1 MSEQVVEQSST
12 NKFRQAL
19 AGVDLRQNG
28 IFLALIALV
37 VFFAATTP
45 NSASITPDN
54 FSNLV
59 VQNGYILVLAIGMV
73 MIIIAGHIDLSVGSL
88 ACLIG
93 AVAGIFVVRPLE
105 QDGWGWLPQ
114 MPWWLGIVAAIAV
127 GALVGMWQG
136 FWVAY
141 IGIPAFIVTL
151 AGMLLFRG
159 VALMTLQNTNIGPFD
174 DRFRAIGNGFL
185 DKENALGSAMGLG
198 EVNGAALVATA
209 IAILALIWNQ
219 FVIRRGRLKYEQP
232 VEPVAWFYSKLVIL
246 AVMIG
251 YVGLQLARANGIPIT
266 LIVFD
271 CSCCRVQHS
280 HEVNDVRSPRVRDW
294 WQPQCGHSFG
304 HQCAQGELLALRE
317 HGRTV
322 CALRHSHQRSH
333 ELRRTQGWRWLRA
346 RRHLLGLYRWRRSH
360 WWCRHG
366 DRLNDRRHDPGRAGK
381 RYEPAFR
388 RHRQADGHQGT
399 HPAVRRCLRRMEQ
412 EAQVDPK
419 QEARPVE
426 AGRPCCVQEQLRR

>member
-1 MSEQVVEQSST
+1 MSEQTVEQSST
-12 NKFRQAL
+12 NRFRQAL

-45 NSASITPDN
+45 NAASITPDN

-93 AVAGIFVVRPLE
+93 GVAGIFVVRPLE
-105 QDGWGWLPQ
+105 QDGWDWLPQ
-114 MPWWLGIVAAIAV
+114 MPWWLGIIAAIGV

-159 VALMTLQNTNIGPFD
+159 LALMTLQNTNIGPFD
-174 DRFRAIGNGFL
+174 NRFRAIGNGFL
-185 DKENALGSAMGLG
+185 DKENALGVALGLG
-198 EVNGAALVATA
+198 DVNGAALVATA
-209 IAILALIWNQ
+209 AAILALIWNQ
-219 FVIRRGRLKYEQP
+219 FTIRRGRIKYEQP

-246 AVMIG
+246 ATMIG

-266 LIVFD
+266 LIVLVILVVVYSTIMKSTTFGRHVYAIGGNLNAAILSGINVRKVNFWLFVNMGALSALSGILITARMNSAVPKAGDGFELDAISSVFIGGAAVTGGVGTVVGSMVGGMIQGVLANGMNLLSVGIDKQMAIKGLILLFAVAFD
-271 CSCCRVQHS
+271 VWSK
-280 HEVNDVRSPRVRDW
+280 
-294 WQPQCGHSFG
+294 
-304 HQCAQGELLALRE
+304 
-317 HGRTV
+317 
-322 CALRHSHQRSH
+322 
-333 ELRRTQGWRWLRA
+333 
-346 RRHLLGLYRWRRSH
+346 
-360 WWCRHG
+360 
-366 DRLNDRRHDPGRAGK
+366 K
-381 RYEPAFR
+381 R
-388 RHRQADGHQGT
+388 
-399 HPAVRRCLRRMEQ
+399 
-412 EAQVDPK
+412 K
-419 QEARPVE
+419 
-426 AGRPCCVQEQLRR
+426 

>member
-1 MSEQVVEQSST
+1 MSDQAVEQSST
-12 NKFRQAL
+12 NRFRQAL

-37 VFFAATTP
+37 VFFAVTTP

-114 MPWWLGIVAAIAV
+114 MPWWLGIIAAIGV

-174 DRFRAIGNGFL
+174 DKFRAIGNGFL
-185 DKENALGSAMGLG
+185 DKENALGEAIGFTDVNAM
-198 EVNGAALVATA
+198 ALVLTA
-209 IAILALIWNQ
+209 VGILALVWNQ
-219 FVIRRGRLKYEQP
+219 FSTRRGRIKYEQP

-246 AVMIG
+246 SAMIG
-251 YVGLQLARANGIPIT
+251 YVGLQLSRANGIPFT
-266 LIVFD
+266 LIVLVVLVVVYSTVMKSTTFGRHVYAIGGNLNAAVLSGINVRKVNFWLFVNMGALAALSGILITARMNSAVPKAGDGFELDAISSVFIGGAAVTGGVGTVVGSMIGGMIQGVLANGMNLLSVGIDKQMAIKGLILLFAVAFD
-271 CSCCRVQHS
+271 VWSK
-280 HEVNDVRSPRVRDW
+280 
-294 WQPQCGHSFG
+294 
-304 HQCAQGELLALRE
+304 
-317 HGRTV
+317 
-322 CALRHSHQRSH
+322 
-333 ELRRTQGWRWLRA
+333 
-346 RRHLLGLYRWRRSH
+346 
-360 WWCRHG
+360 
-366 DRLNDRRHDPGRAGK
+366 K
-381 RYEPAFR
+381 R
-388 RHRQADGHQGT
+388 
-399 HPAVRRCLRRMEQ
+399 
-412 EAQVDPK
+412 K
-419 QEARPVE
+419 
-426 AGRPCCVQEQLRR
+426 